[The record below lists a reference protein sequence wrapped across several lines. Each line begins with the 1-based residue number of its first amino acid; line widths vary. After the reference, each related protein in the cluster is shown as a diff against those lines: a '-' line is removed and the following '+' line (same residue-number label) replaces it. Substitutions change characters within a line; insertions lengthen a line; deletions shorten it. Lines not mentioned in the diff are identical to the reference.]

1 VTGPLVQAKW
11 GEKVICLSKQDT
23 ALLARCRDD
32 DASAFDEIVLRYKQK
47 IFQYILRMVGN
58 SEEAEDLTQEVF
70 VKTYLSL
77 SAFRSQASL
86 NTWIYRIAGNLCI
99 DAHRKKARKE
109 AAMGGPAVSL
119 DDSYSD
125 DADGRDDSRPGRDL
139 PDARQEPFSMLA
151 RRELDDQIQGA
162 LAKLPE
168 KMRSVVVLHDIE
180 GLAYEEVAAI
190 VDCPL
195 GTVKSRLFN
204 ARIQLRDLLT
214 DYLDA

>member
-1 VTGPLVQAKW
+1 M
-11 GEKVICLSKQDT
+11 SKQDT
-23 ALLARCRDD
+23 ALVARCRAD

-47 IFQYILRMVGN
+47 IFQYILRMVGD

-77 SAFRSQASL
+77 SAFRNQASL

-109 AAMGGPAVSL
+109 TAMGGPAVSL
-119 DDSYSD
+119 DESFGDS
-125 DADGRDDSRPGRDL
+125 ADGKDESRGGREL
-139 PDARQEPFSMLA
+139 PDERQEPFSMLA
-151 RRELDDQIQGA
+151 RQELDSEIQRA
-162 LAKLPE
+162 LSKLPE
-168 KMRSVVVLHDIE
+168 KMRSVVILHDIE
-180 GLAYEEVAAI
+180 GLAYEEIAAI

-204 ARIQLRDLLT
+204 ARVQLRDLLQ
-214 DYLDA
+214 DYMSA